1 MVERLHEMRKE
12 QFLKYCKEAMKT
24 EETANTVYLKH
35 LSAIVL
41 RSGLPE
47 PDIAKIKDTTEFLIA
62 DNTKHKELM
71 QSLINRILEE
81 DIDVY

>member
-1 MVERLHEMRKE
+1 MKKE
-12 QFLKYCKEAMKT
+12 QLLKHCQEAIKT
-24 EETANTVYLKH
+24 EEAANTVYLKH

-47 PDIAKIKDTTEFLIA
+47 PDIAKIKDTIEFLIA
-62 DNTKHKELM
+62 INMRHKELL
-71 QSLINRILEE
+71 QSLVNRIREE

>member
-1 MVERLHEMRKE
+1 MKKE
-12 QFLKYCKEAMKT
+12 QLLRHCQEAIKT

-47 PDIAKIKDTTEFLIA
+47 SDIAKIKDTIEFLIA
-62 DNTKHKELM
+62 INTTHKELL
-71 QSLINRILEE
+71 QLLVNRILEE